1 MSLLDQQIGRARRRL
16 TNNVFMERL
25 SFGVLVAAGLWVLA
39 ILVVRLFALEI
50 PLGHG
55 AWAAAILATLVA
67 VVGTSL
73 ARPTALR
80 AAVALDAAA
89 GLKERLSTALLV
101 RRMADPFAR
110 AAVADAEKTAGRVH
124 VPSHIRH
131 QAPSLWP
138 WSAATV
144 LAGLILFQFM
154 PTVDLLRAADKSG
167 TEVDRAAIE
176 AEHEAIKTELD
187 ARLNKIKELS
197 QENPS
202 LKDIAEDIQPFDMPD
217 TPGVTQE
224 DLRRAAV
231 KRIDDVKDKLEREL
245 ETAQTSPL
253 KDTKRLLNKLEPQSG
268 EKAAAKLSQSLA
280 AGDTEGAK
288 QALKNL
294 QKEIEE
300 AAKKTDDPE
309 AKQKLAEMQEQL
321 AKLSEQVSKLSE
333 SVQIQKEL
341 ENKAGLSEEQ
351 AKKLLDQLSK
361 MDPKQVEKEMQKML
375 GEKGMSQEQIQQ
387 MVKKIQQNQAA
398 KKACQ
403 NLAKSL
409 SKASQAAGQCQKPGN
424 GSAGSASAA
433 AALADAASQ
442 LSSLEMS
449 EQLAQEL
456 QSQISDIENL
466 RNDVCEGSCNKPGDG
481 KRPGRIGQQGP
492 NYGLGLGS
500 RIGKET
506 TPYKGDPTKA
516 PTRFQGGAV
525 IGEMLVDGPQ
535 VRGQAAGEALAAI
548 ESEVR
553 EAQDAIE
560 REEVPRQYQKV
571 LREYFERLAGLMRE
585 KQQGKPDEPAAG
597 PPAEPEP
604 AEKQ

>member
-1 MSLLDQQIGRARRRL
+1 MSLLDQQISRARRRL

-25 SFGVLVAAGLWVLA
+25 SLGVLVAGGLWAVT
-39 ILVVRLFALEI
+39 ILVVRLFALEV

-55 AWAAAILATLVA
+55 VWIAAIAAALAA
-67 VVGTSL
+67 MIGTSL
-73 ARPTALR
+73 GRPTALR
-80 AAVALDAAA
+80 AAVVLDAAA

-101 RRMADPFAR
+101 RRATDPFAQ
-110 AAVADAEKTAGRVH
+110 AAVSDAEKMAGRIH
-124 VPSHIRH
+124 VPTHIRH
-131 QAPSLWP
+131 RAPALWP
-138 WSAATV
+138 WSGATV
-144 LAGLILFQFM
+144 LAALILFQFM
-154 PTVDLLRAADKSG
+154 PTVDLLRAAHG
-167 TEVDRAAIE
+167 QENQVDRAAVE

-187 ARLNKIKELS
+187 AQLNKIKELS

-245 ETAQTSPL
+245 ESAETSSL
-253 KDTKRLLNKLEPQSG
+253 KETKRLLNKLEPQSG
-268 EKAAAKLSQSLA
+268 EKASSKLSQSLA
-280 AGDTEGAK
+280 SGDMEGAK
-288 QALKNL
+288 QALKDL

-300 AAKKTDDPE
+300 ASKNADNPE
-309 AKQKLAEMQEQL
+309 AKQKLAEMQDQL
-321 AKLSEQVSKLSE
+321 AKLSEQVSKLSD

-351 AKKLLDQLSK
+351 AKQLLDKLAQ
-361 MDPKQVEKEMQKML
+361 MDPKQLEKELQKML
-375 GEKGMSQEQIQQ
+375 GEKGMSQQQIQQ
-387 MVKKIQQNQAA
+387 MIKKVQQNQAA

-409 SKASQAAGQCQKPGN
+409 AKAAQAASQCQQPGN

-442 LSSLEMS
+442 LSDMEMS
-449 EQLAQEL
+449 EQLAREL
-456 QSQISDIENL
+456 QAQLSDIENL
-466 RNDVCEGSCNKPGDG
+466 RDSVCQGDMCD
-481 KRPGRIGQQGP
+481 RPGKGSNKIGQQGP
-492 NYGLGLGS
+492 NAGLGIGS

-516 PTRFQGGAV
+516 PTRFQGGSI

-535 VRGQAAGEALAAI
+535 VRGEAAGEALAAV

-585 KQQGKPDEPAAG
+585 KQQPQAEEAG
-597 PPAEPEP
+597 SGPSAEPEP
-604 AEKQ
+604 AEK